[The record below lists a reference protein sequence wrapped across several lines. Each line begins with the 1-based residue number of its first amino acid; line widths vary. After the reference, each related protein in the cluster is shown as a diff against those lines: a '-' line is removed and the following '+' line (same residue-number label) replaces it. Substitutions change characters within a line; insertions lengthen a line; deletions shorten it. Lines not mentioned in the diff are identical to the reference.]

1 MCSISLAVI
10 LEHLQGMGVVREL
23 LKHVFKTFILKLSS
37 YFLIKRPLIGVNT
50 TFSSDLVVHFFCG
63 PFLPHGVTNAN
74 CILFSKVGFFNH
86 MLIH

>member
-1 MCSISLAVI
+1 MLHFLGCHSGAFARNRSCK
-10 LEHLQGMGVVREL
+10 RTS
-23 LKHVFKTFILKLSS
+23 KTCFQDIHIEIVKL
-37 YFLIKRPLIGVNT
+37 FPDKRPLIGVNT